1 MSNTA
6 VYNPLD
12 SILKLDVMKA
22 CNFVSGHSI
31 KAAIEELPGSRKDRL
46 VQYFNLLYCF
56 GLDMFTHGSVSA
68 KASIG
73 VLQGCPLSLFVF
85 CLALSPALSA
95 AASFLP
101 ANGVNAYPDD
111 CTLQGLSSA
120 IVRAFQAFT
129 DTAAK
134 AHLYP

>member
-1 MSNTA
+1 M
-6 VYNPLD
+6 
-12 SILKLDVMKA
+12 
-22 CNFVSGHSI
+22 
-31 KAAIEELPGSRKDRL
+31 
-46 VQYFNLLYCF
+46 QYLNLLYCF

-68 KASIG
+68 MASCG
-73 VLQGCPLSLFVF
+73 VLQGCPLSLFFF

-101 ANGVNAYPDD
+101 ANGVNALADD
-111 CTLQGLSSA
+111 CTLQGLPSA
-120 IVRAFQAFT
+120 IVQAFQAFT